1 METTINAEKS
11 GTVKLVNVSTGD
23 NVETKDFLI
32 EII

>member
-23 NVETKDFLI
+23 NVETKDLLI